1 MHDGQGATLR
11 VGTDLVHVA
20 HVADSVARFGDRY
33 LHRVYTPHELD
44 SCEGAPERLAAR
56 FAAKEA
62 AIKVLR
68 PDDVRP
74 EWRAIEVR
82 RLPSG
87 ACDLRLTGT
96 AAAQAEAAGITNL
109 AVSLSHD
116 GDLATAVV
124 VANVHPTE
132 PEEAAA

>member
-1 MHDGQGATLR
+1 MAGTGRVR
-11 VGTDLVHVA
+11 VGTDLT
-20 HVADSVARFGDRY
+20 RLF
-33 LHRVYTPHELD
+33 TPHELET
-44 SCEGAPERLAAR
+44 CAGAPERLAAR

-82 RLPSG
+82 RQPSG

-96 AAAQAEAAGITNL
+96 AAAQAAAAGITSM

-124 VANVHPTE
+124 VAQLHPTE
-132 PEEAAA
+132 PQKAAA